1 MIRALS
7 PGLPRVADTYGRTS
21 RMGDREVDSDR
32 FHALDIQATS
42 TAQWVAQHDYRQGL
56 HVPETDVSG
65 GRERPA
71 LEELIRRV
79 ELGQAGALVV
89 ANLSRFS
96 RNTLLGLRDIH
107 RIVEAGGRF
116 VALDGVDT
124 NKAEWELF
132 ATIRLAIDS
141 DYLNRSRQGFDAVR
155 ARLIAEGIHVTNWG
169 NVGYV
174 SAPDRRYLP
183 HARWAE
189 VITRGFEDRANGAS
203 LSHVANLLRDR
214 GVVSGR
220 ESGRGDLRRTHQ
232 EWSTG
237 SVGQVLRRPVY
248 LGWAYWGR
256 VPAGGPLDFR
266 YINRHAHE
274 PLTDLETWT
283 EANRPRATTVGR
295 TARRDGDFPYI
306 LRGLVRCAGCGH
318 MMKPDI
324 GKGDPSY
331 RCRKRHTNGLCAAPA
346 AILARVL
353 ERRVDEIVLAALAGG
368 GAEGREP
375 TARLEEARKEV
386 VEAAAEL
393 AAYVEHTPARVPGY
407 PEGLQRREEALDAAE
422 QRIADIGGAG
432 QLMNLPSRLS
442 VTDAW
447 PELTSDERHR
457 VLRGALDFALV
468 RRAQGPGLRLSTQE
482 RVAIVW
488 AGQAPSGLSRPG
500 FSADVAELP
509 FDWET
514 GHPPTTRNA
523 VRQSPESTS
532 RTAKER

>member
-1 MIRALS
+1 MAGRHGYA
-7 PGLPRVADTYGRTS
+7 LPRIADTYGRTS
-21 RMGDREVDSDR
+21 RMGDREIDSDR

-42 TAQWVAQHDYRQGL
+42 TAQWVAQHDFRQGL

-65 GRERPA
+65 GSERPA
-71 LEELIRRV
+71 LEDLIRRV
-79 ELGQAGALVV
+79 ELGQTGALVV

-124 NKAEWELF
+124 QKPEWELF

-141 DYLNRSRQGFDAVR
+141 DYLNRSRQGFDSVR

-169 NVGYV
+169 NVGYI

-183 HARWAE
+183 HPEWAE

-203 LSHVANLLRDR
+203 LNQVANLWRDR
-214 GVVSGR
+214 RVVSGR
-220 ESGRGDLRRTHQ
+220 ESARGELGRTRQ
-232 EWSTG
+232 EWSSG
-237 SVGQVLRRPVY
+237 SVGQILKRPVY

-266 YINRHAHE
+266 YVNRNAHE
-274 PLTDLETWT
+274 PLTTLETWT
-283 EANRPRATTVGR
+283 EANRPRAATVGR
-295 TARRDGDFPYI
+295 KARRDGDYPYI

-346 AILARVL
+346 AILATVL
-353 ERRVDEIVLAALAGG
+353 ERRVEEVVLAALAGG

-375 TARLEEARKEV
+375 VARLEEARKEV
-386 VEAAAEL
+386 AEAEAEL
-393 AAYVEHTPARVPGY
+393 AAYVAHTPARVPGY
-407 PEGLQRREEALDAAE
+407 REGMQRREETLEAAE
-422 QRIADIGGAG
+422 RRLADLGGAG
-432 QLMNLPSRLS
+432 QVVRLSSRLS
-442 VTDAW
+442 LTDAW

-468 RRAQGPGLRLSTQE
+468 RRAQWPGVRLTTYE
-482 RVAIVW
+482 RVGVVW
-488 AGQAPSGLSRPG
+488 AGQAPAGLSRPG

-509 FDWET
+509 FDWDN
-514 GHPPTTRNA
+514 GRLLSSRA
-523 VRQSPESTS
+523 ASRQSAQNPTHAAED
-532 RTAKER
+532 R